1 MNESERSKRKC
12 MCHRL
17 DKIENPLKDH
27 SKLNLILD
35 GSSYAALFERL
46 VWFGL
51 VGWFLNVL
59 VNN

>member
-12 MCHRL
+12 TNHRL

-35 GSSYAALFERL
+35 GSSYAALFEGL
-46 VWFGL
+46 VWFAWL
-51 VGWFLNVL
+51 VS
-59 VNN
+59 